1 VIKISRTAFNRTLC
15 TITNINEQKL
25 DSIGGS
31 LRKEGMISI
40 GGRVPNAM
48 HITLLDARNI
58 ILGLLA
64 ADNASQAAKVVKVV
78 SNFKSKDGVNFGEA
92 VTTLLAD
99 PDTASNVSYI
109 SVFRNSGK
117 AVIGWSKFRPQNDV
131 GENAYYPYQQV
142 FTAEGADI
150 EISGLII
157 EATLPKE
164 VLNAIVAT
172 IHKTD
177 KNERI
182 INLR

>member
-1 VIKISRTAFNRTLC
+1 MIKISRTAFNRTLC
-15 TITNINEQKL
+15 TLTNINEQKL

-31 LRKEGMISI
+31 LRKEGMVSI

-48 HITLLDARNI
+48 HITLSDAKNI

-92 VTTLLAD
+92 VTTILAD
-99 PDTASNVSYI
+99 PDTASKVSSI

-117 AVIGWSKFRPQNDV
+117 AVIGWSRFRSKMDID
-131 GENAYYPYQQV
+131 ENEFYPYKQV

-157 EATLPKE
+157 EATLPKD
-164 VLNAIVAT
+164 VLDDIVTT
-172 IHKTD
+172 IHKID